1 MSAGGPR
8 DATPCVLE
16 GSYGTPATFGSKWCN
31 VRQLHRR
38 PLLFAACTAPSHLP
52 AIRARPL
59 CHLRRCALSCAPP
72 SRRSPCAQVEAVAAG
87 REHAVVS
94 TSEGKV
100 FTWGGRDLLLGRS
113 GSPKEP
119 GQALVSRRGAWKE
132 QAGFAAVAT
141 GATCNC
147 RRCLCLVWLALV

>member
-1 MSAGGPR
+1 PNKVEFPAGVKIRGAAAGR
-8 DATPCVLE
+8 YVSMAVDDDGVLYTW
-16 GSYGTPATFGSKWCN
+16 GHDGCSNGGKLPA
-31 VRQLHRR
+31 Q
-38 PLLFAACTAPSHLP
+38 AEAHLP

-100 FTWGGRDLLLGRS
+100 FTWG
-113 GSPKEP
+113 
-119 GQALVSRRGAWKE
+119 
-132 QAGFAAVAT
+132 
-141 GATCNC
+141 
-147 RRCLCLVWLALV
+147 